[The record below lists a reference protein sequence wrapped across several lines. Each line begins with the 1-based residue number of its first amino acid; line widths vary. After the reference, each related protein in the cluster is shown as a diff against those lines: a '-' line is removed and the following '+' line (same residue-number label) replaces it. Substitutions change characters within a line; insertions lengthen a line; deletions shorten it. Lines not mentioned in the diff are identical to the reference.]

1 MRARLRAAVI
11 GLGQVGWRFDQ
22 EPGRRSIWS
31 HVGAYKALD
40 ETFDLVGAADPS
52 ADARRDF
59 SATHEGVPVFAE
71 IATMM
76 RDTVPEVVSI
86 CASNAAHRAAL
97 DAVLAA
103 GRPRA
108 IWCEKPLAVSL
119 ADGKAMV
126 AACEQTRVFLVVSH
140 VRRWSPLWQ
149 TLKHRI
155 ESNEIGRLRSLRVA
169 MPNRLWSVG
178 SHAAD
183 LLQWF
188 GGPVDAV
195 VAMPIP
201 ALEEAG
207 EPAVDA
213 MVTFGSGAAGILQ
226 VTGEKSGL
234 IVEAEAIGTHGRLTV
249 REDAGTITVELF
261 RPSARYAGYSELAPG
276 GVETVAQS
284 DSFSPFVA
292 IAREIGGLC
301 AGERSIP
308 TCSGRDALATQAL
321 LERFATAVQT
331 SHRSI
336 ASA

>member
-1 MRARLRAAVI
+1 MSARLRAAVI

-22 EPGRRSIWS
+22 EAGRRSVWS
-31 HVGAYKALD
+31 HAGAYTALG
-40 ETFDLVGAADPS
+40 EAFELAGAADPS
-52 ADARRDF
+52 AEARRDF
-59 SATHEGVPVFAE
+59 AAAHPGVPAFAE

-76 RDTVPEVVSI
+76 RETAPEIVSI
-86 CASNAAHRAAL
+86 CAPNAAHRAAL

-108 IWCEKPLAVSL
+108 VWCEKPLAVSL

-126 AACEQTRVFLVVSH
+126 AACDAVRALLVVSH

-149 TLKHRI
+149 TLKRRI
-155 ESNEIGRLRSLRVA
+155 DGNEIGRLRSLRIA
-169 MPNRLWSVG
+169 MPNRLWTIG

-183 LLQWF
+183 LLLWL
-188 GGPVDAV
+188 GGPAV
-195 VAMPIP
+195 AVAALPIP

-213 MVTFGSGAAGILQ
+213 IVTFESGAAGILQ

-234 IVEAEAIGTHGRLTV
+234 IVEAEAIGTDGRLCL
-249 REDAGTITVELF
+249 REDCGTIAAETF
-261 RPSARYAGYSELAPG
+261 RPSTRYAGYRELAAG
-276 GVETVAQS
+276 GTEAIAQ
-284 DSFSPFVA
+284 DDQFSPFVA
-292 IAREIGGLC
+292 IAREIAGLC
-301 AGERSIP
+301 AGDLAAP

-321 LERFATAVQT
+321 LDRLAAAAAPL
-331 SHRSI
+331 HRSM